1 MEVVRMIQQD
11 TCSVAEIA
19 EDLGIPPD
27 MLHRWVKE
35 LQAEAEE
42 AFRGKGNCSSV
53 EEENR

>member
-1 MEVVRMIQQD
+1 MTRKKKRTTYTKEFELEVVRMIQQD

-35 LQAEAEE
+35 LQAEAE
-42 AFRGKGNCSSV
+42 
-53 EEENR
+53 